1 MKSLGGNSLGGNSP
15 GQNSPGGKPV
25 GVNSAGTSDD
35 KPGPRVTAVLESLA
49 VQRASGMLEIEGNP
63 AGIIYLDRG
72 QITYAQ
78 ASWVPD
84 LAARFCASRQPPE
97 DVRALL
103 LGADQAAPDRPAPG
117 QAGRDLGAML
127 LSCVTREELQD
138 LLRSAIVDAILAL
151 TVPLSGDVAV
161 SGIRFEAPRAHWASA
176 FARLPLD
183 SVREEAVCRAARIAP
198 YQVSRT
204 TTVALRDLDRE
215 AMVLTRE
222 EWAIASRIGRTA
234 TVRDLAWCSGLAL
247 CDTIECV
254 GRLVRAGV
262 CTLGPARS
270 AAAGPA
276 VGDGAE
282 AAAGPAAGSAAAPV
296 ARPGAGAAAGPAARS
311 AEGAVVGSAEGAVVG
326 SAEGSAAGP
335 AAGLAGASR
344 RAAAAGQ
351 AQSTVGAQPAGA
363 APAML
368 PAPGGPEPLPRR
380 QPGTHLAPQL
390 RASAGEAQP
399 GTGPAW
405 PEGPAPAS
413 FTLPPPDVLH
423 RLLKGLR
430 NLR

>member
-1 MKSLGGNSLGGNSP
+1 MIRPPDADPADVNSPDVNSPDGNSP
-15 GQNSPGGKPV
+15 DGKPV
-25 GVNSAGTSDD
+25 GVNPAGRSDD

-49 VQRASGMLEIEGNP
+49 VQRASGVLEIEGNP

-103 LGADQAAPDRPAPG
+103 LGADQAAPDRAAPG
-117 QAGRDLGAML
+117 QAGRDLGRVL
-127 LSCVTREELQD
+127 LSCVTREELQA

-151 TVPLSGDVAV
+151 TVPLSGDAAV
-161 SGIRFEAPRAHWASA
+161 SGIRFETPRAHWASA

-262 CTLGPARS
+262 CTLGPAQS
-270 AAAGPA
+270 AAAAGPT
-276 VGDGAE
+276 
-282 AAAGPAAGSAAAPV
+282 AGPVAGP
-296 ARPGAGAAAGPAARS
+296 AAGPAARP
-311 AEGAVVGSAEGAVVG
+311 
-326 SAEGSAAGP
+326 AAGP
-335 AAGLAGASR
+335 AD
-344 RAAAAGQ
+344 Q
-351 AQSTVGAQPAGA
+351 AESAVGAQPAGV
-363 APAML
+363 APAVS

-390 RASAGEAQP
+390 RASAREAQS

-405 PEGPAPAS
+405 PARPAPAS
-413 FTLPPPDVLH
+413 FTPPPPDVLH
-423 RLLKGLR
+423 RLLDGLR